1 MRMWR
6 VKKQINCTE
15 EVHEK
20 YRGKN
25 ISVAVLDTGIFFHP
39 DFSNRI
45 LAFQDFVNHQKLPY
59 DFYSSIVL
67 INSVISFRFLLLP
80 RAVCGRKKQ
89 SQGCLR
95 RILLCLCL

>member
-45 LAFQDFVNHQKLPY
+45 LAFQDVVKQNHLMMIAVMELMLPDVSPEMGVY
-59 DFYSSIVL
+59 PAG
-67 INSVISFRFLLLP
+67 NTP
-80 RAVCGRKKQ
+80 E
-89 SQGCLR
+89 
-95 RILLCLCL
+95 

>member
-25 ISVAVLDTGIFFHP
+25 ISVAILDTGIFFHP

-45 LAFQDFVNHQKLPY
+45 LAFQDFVNHQKHLMMIVDMELTLPDVSLVTELY
-59 DFYSSIVL
+59 LVG
-67 INSVISFRFLLLP
+67 NTP
-80 RAVCGRKKQ
+80 E
-89 SQGCLR
+89 
-95 RILLCLCL
+95 